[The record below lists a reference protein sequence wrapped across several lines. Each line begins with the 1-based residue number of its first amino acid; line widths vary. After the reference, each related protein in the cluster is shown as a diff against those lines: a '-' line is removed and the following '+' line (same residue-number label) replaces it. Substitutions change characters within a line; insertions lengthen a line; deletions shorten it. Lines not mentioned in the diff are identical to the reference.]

1 MIAALLFLLAVTTAA
16 PKGQPLSG
24 AALDAKTTEVASL
37 LRCPVCQGMSI
48 ADSPSEMA
56 VNMKH
61 QVNAMLAQGYT
72 RDQILDYFEKSYGQ
86 FVLLKPKFRGVN
98 TLVWILPILAI
109 AIGFAIV
116 IKRLLPAARG
126 EGGRRPDEGVEVM
139 EENPPSPP
147 ISAAAGSFA
156 GSGRSILI
164 AIPAALLAFGAWYLV
179 QPKQTP
185 EPPPQAAEPIVA
197 VDPVHRLEE
206 TVRQFPDNLPA
217 RVDLAKLY
225 FDRNN
230 LMGVFEQTQYVLER
244 TPDDPRALTYQAFVR
259 IGMGQRDNAAKL
271 LTRATAIDPSLT
283 DAWVG
288 IAWIKTREGLPA
300 EAQAAIAEAV
310 RRHPEDA
317 SRLQRV
323 YADMQQR
330 KN

>member
-1 MIAALLFLLAVTTAA
+1 MIAAFLFLLSVTTAA
-16 PKGQPLSG
+16 PQGTPLSG

-72 RDQILDYFEKSYGQ
+72 RDQILDYFETSYGQ

-98 TLVWILPILAI
+98 TLVWILPVLSI
-109 AIGFAIV
+109 AIGFIIV
-116 IKRLLPAARG
+116 MQRLLPAKPG
-126 EGGRRPDEGVEVM
+126 EGGPKPDDGPVAS
-139 EENPPSPP
+139 EENVPPPP
-147 ISAAAGSFA
+147 IVQGSRKYQPIF
-156 GSGRSILI
+156 I
-164 AIPAALLAFGAWYLV
+164 ALPAALLALGAWYLV

-185 EPPPQAAEPIVA
+185 EPPPQQAEPVVA

-206 TVRQFPDNLPA
+206 TVQQFPDNLPA
-217 RVDLAKLY
+217 RVELAKLY

-230 LMGVFEQTQYVLER
+230 LMGVFEQTQYVLAR

-271 LTRATAIDPSLT
+271 LTRATAVDPSLT

-288 IAWIKTREGLPA
+288 IAWIKTQEGLPV
-300 EAQAAIAEAV
+300 EAQAAIAEAA

-317 SRLQRV
+317 ARLRNL

-330 KN
+330 AQ